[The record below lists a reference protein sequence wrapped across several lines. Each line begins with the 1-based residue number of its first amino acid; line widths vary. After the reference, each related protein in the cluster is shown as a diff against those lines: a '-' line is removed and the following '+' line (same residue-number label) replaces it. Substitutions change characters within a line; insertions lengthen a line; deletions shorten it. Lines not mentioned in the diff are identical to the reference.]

1 MEINRRFTK
10 NVIEEMAAQIEQAHG
25 NEVFFAGKI
34 NEQGVVISV
43 SAAARGNSSSV
54 PVNFFQAREC
64 SVLIHNHP
72 SSNLS
77 PSRDDLSVASNCSEN
92 AQGFYIINN
101 SVTEV
106 YAVMEP
112 VLPRTVTPLDAE
124 QTAFYLSKDGP
135 FAKKSD
141 SYEERPVQLSLVK
154 KITECFNKNKTGV
167 FEAGTGVGKSFSYLI
182 PSILWAIQNKERIVI
197 STGTINLQQQII
209 EKDIPQSEKILDVKI
224 KAVLVKGRQNYV
236 CLRRLEETGKEREL
250 FNDEQEFFDKI
261 YDWSKTSPTGSRSEL
276 PFMPPENV
284 WQRVNSESDACLGLK
299 CPFREKC
306 FVMKVRKEAAD
317 ANILVVNHHL
327 LFADIESRLEG
338 AGYED
343 AAVLPPYKRIV
354 FDEAHGIEEAATS
367 FFSSQ
372 LNKFKLLKQL
382 NLMHRSRRNSFS
394 GYIFTLMALSNSEDE
409 SAETVGNIA
418 RIKKS
423 LEEMEQNGFA
433 LLENDST
440 FRFFPENKKNI
451 QPFLSSVKNL
461 QTDLAGFIGKIRSLF
476 DKIHDDEKDSPVLY
490 EIRAVLRRLENIVL
504 VLGNFLIWDE
514 KTDEVFWLQK
524 SRLSSSQKN
533 GEVQFY
539 LQLNETPLVISNLMV
554 KGVFEPM
561 DSVVCTSATLS
572 ISTSFEFWKRK
583 TGVSLIE
590 KSKISEGVFPSSFPY
605 KKNVLF
611 AVAKDAPLPEN
622 TRLFQEYIQNAIVKL
637 IEAAGGRTLVL
648 FTSYDSL
655 RYSWDIARTQL
666 RSSGISLLKQ
676 GDEDRFKLLSNF
688 KKIENSVLFATDS
701 FWEGVDVPGKS
712 LSQVIIVK
720 LPFGVPSDPVF
731 AARSQLIK
739 NRGGYPFMEL
749 SVPEAVIKFRQGF
762 GRLMRRSDDRGAVI
776 VLDKRIVETNYGR
789 IFTSSVPET
798 KKMYA
803 ELTDIVSAVK
813 SHLEE

>member
-1 MEINRRFTK
+1 M
-10 NVIEEMAAQIEQAHG
+10 
-25 NEVFFAGKI
+25 
-34 NEQGVVISV
+34 
-43 SAAARGNSSSV
+43 
-54 PVNFFQAREC
+54 
-64 SVLIHNHP
+64 
-72 SSNLS
+72 
-77 PSRDDLSVASNCSEN
+77 
-92 AQGFYIINN
+92 
-101 SVTEV
+101 
-106 YAVMEP
+106 
-112 VLPRTVTPLDAE
+112 
-124 QTAFYLSKDGP
+124 
-135 FAKKSD
+135 
-141 SYEERPVQLSLVK
+141 
-154 KITECFNKNKTGV
+154 
-167 FEAGTGVGKSFSYLI
+167 
-182 PSILWAIQNKERIVI
+182 
-197 STGTINLQQQII
+197 
-209 EKDIPQSEKILDVKI
+209 
-224 KAVLVKGRQNYV
+224 
-236 CLRRLEETGKEREL
+236 
-250 FNDEQEFFDKI
+250 
-261 YDWSKTSPTGSRSEL
+261 
-276 PFMPPENV
+276 
-284 WQRVNSESDACLGLK
+284 
-299 CPFREKC
+299 
-306 FVMKVRKEAAD
+306 
-317 ANILVVNHHL
+317 
-327 LFADIESRLEG
+327 
-338 AGYED
+338 
-343 AAVLPPYKRIV
+343 
-354 FDEAHGIEEAATS
+354 
-367 FFSSQ
+367 
-372 LNKFKLLKQL
+372 
-382 NLMHRSRRNSFS
+382 
-394 GYIFTLMALSNSEDE
+394 
-409 SAETVGNIA
+409 
-418 RIKKS
+418 
-423 LEEMEQNGFA
+423 
-433 LLENDST
+433 
-440 FRFFPENKKNI
+440 
-451 QPFLSSVKNL
+451 
-461 QTDLAGFIGKIRSLF
+461 QTDLACFIGKIRSLF
-476 DKIHDDEKDSPVLY
+476 DKIPDDERDSPVLY
-490 EIRAVLRRLENIVL
+490 EIRAVLRRLESTVL

-676 GDEDRFKLLSNF
+676 GDEDRFKLLSRF
-688 KKIENSVLFATDS
+688 KQIENSVLFATDS

-798 KKMYA
+798 KKMYG

-813 SHLEE
+813 NHLEE